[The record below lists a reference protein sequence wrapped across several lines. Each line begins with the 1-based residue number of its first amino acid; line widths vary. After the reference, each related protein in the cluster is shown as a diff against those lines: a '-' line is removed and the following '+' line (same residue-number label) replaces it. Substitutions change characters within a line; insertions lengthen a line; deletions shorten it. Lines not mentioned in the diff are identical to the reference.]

1 MKYAVWAAMAI
12 VTLMMLMGGV
22 MKLMGNP
29 AATTSFATLG
39 LPALLATFIGV
50 CEIAGAFGIWFR
62 RTSMYAA
69 GGIAIIM
76 VGAVYYHLM
85 HSPVAEAIPA
95 FVVLICCGLIVNR
108 RGTGII
114 G

>member
-1 MKYAVWAAMAI
+1 MG
-12 VTLMMLMGGV
+12 TLV
-22 MKLMGNP
+22 Q
-29 AATTSFATLG
+29 ATLKSPISFSGVG
-39 LPALLATFIGV
+39 LHGGQPVRMTLHPASA
-50 CEIAGAFGIWFR
+50 EFGIWFR

-85 HSPVAEAIPA
+85 HTPVAEAIPA

>member
-1 MKYAVWAAMAI
+1 
-12 VTLMMLMGGV
+12 
-22 MKLMGNP
+22 
-29 AATTSFATLG
+29 
-39 LPALLATFIGV
+39 
-50 CEIAGAFGIWFR
+50 
-62 RTSMYAA
+62 MYAA